1 MTFYRD
7 EKRNNATQGNVRV
20 NATGVFFCCFLYSL
34 VILFVA
40 GQGFVP
46 FQMPEPINEAT
57 PTEAHSCTGFDG
69 NEYKLVFSDEF
80 EVKGR
85 TF

>member
-1 MTFYRD
+1 
-7 EKRNNATQGNVRV
+7 
-20 NATGVFFCCFLYSL
+20 

-40 GQGFVP
+40 GQVLVP

-57 PTEAHSCTGFDG
+57 PTEAHSCTGFDE